1 MFGGIQ
7 MNADHELSHSDVTE
21 MSQMISALIQNGY
34 FTDEVNEIYKEIG
47 QIVAE
52 SLGIETKLLA
62 EENFEGIHLML
73 GKNLIDEFNSG
84 DKDTIG
90 LAQSYL
96 MKVSKEL
103 EANKNNPNLK
113 LRIPFSDPTM
123 AGAFFA
129 NVNAGINKKGI
140 RRRYAGI
147 ADVLVPSRDMI
158 QTFNIGQGN
167 MM

>member
-1 MFGGIQ
+1 
-7 MNADHELSHSDVTE
+7 
-21 MSQMISALIQNGY
+21 
-34 FTDEVNEIYKEIG
+34 
-47 QIVAE
+47 
-52 SLGIETKLLA
+52 
-62 EENFEGIHLML
+62 
-73 GKNLIDEFNSG
+73 
-84 DKDTIG
+84 
-90 LAQSYL
+90 
-96 MKVSKEL
+96 MK
-103 EANKNNPNLK
+103 ANKNNPNLK

-167 MM
+167 MMWDDFVDHCRKNGYIKNGVTPRTFIDQKDNLLYYEIQ